1 MRNHHLVQ
9 VYRVVKRLHRGKLR
23 RCHLGNANRT
33 AELDFGNGYAC
44 LAQIMQGLGGVFK
57 LHGTVA
63 DVEAHTQML
72 GQGLLSKFGGTR
84 QGLCQ
89 FGYGLFTA
97 DMGLNKVG
105 SLLGGFQVASWFG
118 F

>member
-1 MRNHHLVQ
+1 
-9 VYRVVKRLHRGKLR
+9 
-23 RCHLGNANRT
+23 
-33 AELDFGNGYAC
+33 
-44 LAQIMQGLGGVFK
+44 
-57 LHGTVA
+57 
-63 DVEAHTQML
+63 ML
-72 GQGLLSKFGGTR
+72 GQGLLSQFGGTR

-97 DMGLNKVG
+97 DMGLDELG